1 MRQAPR
7 SRLAHT
13 ATGGKSGAER
23 SSSQVP
29 LFIDHRRPN
38 GRSVRLFFVS
48 RTNKFAVCKTSS
60 PGESACGP
68 MQTANGRKDRG
79 PVCAG
84 RLHGDDGGPNG
95 PGGTGRLPC
104 CDAPCRSAPAA
115 RARRIRRGSPPAKFE
130 AAAVDVEIHAV
141 DEARLLGG
149 QE

>member
-23 SSSQVP
+23 CSSQVP

-60 PGESACGP
+60 PAESACGP
-68 MQTANGRKDRG
+68 HANGQRPQGSGTGFAPDDSMAMMADLTVLAGPAGYHAAMRPAVQRPLRG
-79 PVCAG
+79 P
-84 RLHGDDGGPNG
+84 DG
-95 PGGTGRLPC
+95 
-104 CDAPCRSAPAA
+104 
-115 RARRIRRGSPPAKFE
+115 
-130 AAAVDVEIHAV
+130 
-141 DEARLLGG
+141 
-149 QE
+149 

>member
-38 GRSVRLFFVS
+38 GRSVPLFFVS

-60 PGESACGP
+60 PEESVCGP
-68 MQTANGRKDRG
+68 HATADGRKD
-79 PVCAG
+79 P
-84 RLHGDDGGPNG
+84 
-95 PGGTGRLPC
+95 GTGLRWTTTDPV
-104 CDAPCRSAPAA
+104 
-115 RARRIRRGSPPAKFE
+115 GSPPAKFE
-130 AAAVDVEIHAV
+130 ATAIDVQIHAV

-149 QE
+149 EE